1 MRGISTCLAMLGL
14 AVLSLTATA
23 VAAPTFT
30 FKTKALPIP
39 GFPGTGDILGAGAA
53 IQFEGTISGTEYG
66 GFPPPLIGVKYYA
79 PAGAKLHPQGFA
91 TCAPSTIEKEG
102 PGPCPKTSIAGPK
115 GSAGGVVSFGSERVH
130 ETVSVQPFFA
140 PGGNL
145 EFFVD
150 GTTPVSL
157 EILATG
163 HVVGSSPPFG
173 LEVVGEV
180 PLIETVPGALDASAE
195 QWEVPYLP
203 VDPKDLG
210 RTYEAIIRV
219 NSQSGKGGVAY
230 LLDTNYGYD
239 LPRNVQI
246 EFSRIVQAKVE
257 ATGGELSSAEIWQIF
272 QTEYLETT
280 GPFRLV
286 DHHVSDDVGGG
297 TCTISGHLAAGDE
310 LRAFDGSGNG
320 PIDAF
325 VHALRDLEFEL
336 EVHGY
341 HEHAIGDGADA
352 SAVAYI
358 EATVG
363 RRDLVG
369 IGRHANI
376 VTASLYAIVNAL
388 NRADT
393 AEASPSSAASA
404 AAQSQETRETLVI
417 R

>member
-1 MRGISTCLAMLGL
+1 MRGISTCLAALGL
-14 AVLSLTATA
+14 AVLGLPVTAS
-23 VAAPTFT
+23 AAPTFT

-91 TCAPSTIEKEG
+91 TCAPNTIEKEG

-163 HVVGSSPPFG
+163 HVIGSSPPFG

-195 QWEVPYLP
+195 EGTIKVGAAYRQGKKTISYVTIPKKCPQGGWP
-203 VDPKDLG
+203 V
-210 RTYEAIIRV
+210 
-219 NSQSGKGGVAY
+219 
-230 LLDTNYGYD
+230 
-239 LPRNVQI
+239 
-246 EFSRIVQAKVE
+246 KVE
-257 ATGGELSSAEIWQIF
+257 LSFLGGA
-272 QTEYLETT
+272 
-280 GPFRLV
+280 
-286 DHHVSDDVGGG
+286 
-297 TCTISGHLAAGDE
+297 
-310 LRAFDGSGNG
+310 
-320 PIDAF
+320 
-325 VHALRDLEFEL
+325 
-336 EVHGY
+336 
-341 HEHAIGDGADA
+341 
-352 SAVAYI
+352 
-358 EATVG
+358 
-363 RRDLVG
+363 
-369 IGRHANI
+369 
-376 VTASLYAIVNAL
+376 
-388 NRADT
+388 T
-393 AEASPSSAASA
+393 AEASYKMPCPKK
-404 AAQSQETRETLVI
+404 
-417 R
+417 

>member
-195 QWEVPYLP
+195 EGTIKVGAAYRQGKKTISYVTI
-203 VDPKDLG
+203 PKKCP
-210 RTYEAIIRV
+210 
-219 NSQSGKGGVAY
+219 KGGWPV
-230 LLDTNYGYD
+230 
-239 LPRNVQI
+239 
-246 EFSRIVQAKVE
+246 KVE
-257 ATGGELSSAEIWQIF
+257 LSFLGGA
-272 QTEYLETT
+272 
-280 GPFRLV
+280 
-286 DHHVSDDVGGG
+286 
-297 TCTISGHLAAGDE
+297 
-310 LRAFDGSGNG
+310 
-320 PIDAF
+320 
-325 VHALRDLEFEL
+325 
-336 EVHGY
+336 
-341 HEHAIGDGADA
+341 
-352 SAVAYI
+352 
-358 EATVG
+358 
-363 RRDLVG
+363 
-369 IGRHANI
+369 
-376 VTASLYAIVNAL
+376 
-388 NRADT
+388 T
-393 AEASPSSAASA
+393 AEASYKMPCPKK
-404 AAQSQETRETLVI
+404 
-417 R
+417 